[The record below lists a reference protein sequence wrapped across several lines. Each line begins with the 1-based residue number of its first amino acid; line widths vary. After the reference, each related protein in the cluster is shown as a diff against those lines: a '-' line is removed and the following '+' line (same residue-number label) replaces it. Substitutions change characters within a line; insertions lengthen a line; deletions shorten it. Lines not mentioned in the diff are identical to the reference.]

1 LVRPGSLRKTAI
13 LAKILRADQQSDELR
28 SGSLFHA
35 TQGGTFAAAYGVRPD
50 RHNLPI
56 MPVNAAPAP
65 SAPTDLAWRV
75 IGLLNLYRLLVP
87 LVLIAVQAL
96 AGPQWALLATRPRL
110 FLSACIAYLT
120 AGVLLIIARR
130 LEWSSLRLVALV
142 NSGVDAVAI
151 ALILYASGGVSSGL
165 GILLVLP
172 VGAMAVLAD
181 HRDAFLLAA
190 VAAIAVLVQQILV
203 NINNGAPSTDYTTAG
218 VLGAV
223 LFLIAL
229 SAWPIANRLRES
241 EALVRRQEVDLAN
254 LAQLSQYIIQHLRE
268 SILVIDTH
276 DRIRLINESAAHI
289 LGDTSAVPEAL
300 LGEAS
305 PRLLYLLETWRQN
318 QGNTAIFPAPE
329 QTFVAADGARVMRAN
344 FAPLG
349 SSIPAPVIVFLE
361 DTSLLAEKIQQS
373 KLAALGRLSASIAHE
388 IRNPVGAM
396 SHAAQLLGES
406 GTLSAGEKRLT
417 EIMRTNADR
426 VSAIINNVLSLS
438 KREETRAET
447 ISLPVWTEEFHEEFC
462 ETMQLPRDRLRTDAL
477 FPVEVRVDPSQLRQI
492 VWNLCENAFKH
503 GATDRPGEVV
513 EIRHGRLSPTGR
525 PYLQVMDRGA
535 GVNPEHAERIFEPFF
550 SGGRGTGLG
559 LFLARELAQTN
570 GATLLYE
577 PRHGGGSIFR
587 LVFAD
592 PRRWEA

>member
-1 LVRPGSLRKTAI
+1 
-13 LAKILRADQQSDELR
+13 
-28 SGSLFHA
+28 
-35 TQGGTFAAAYGVRPD
+35 
-50 RHNLPI
+50 
-56 MPVNAAPAP
+56 MNAATA
-65 SAPTDLAWRV
+65 STAPTDLAWRV

-96 AGPQWALLATRPRL
+96 AGPQWAVLAVRPRM

-120 AGVLLIIARR
+120 AAIILMLARR
-130 LEWSSLRLVALV
+130 LEWTSLRIVGMV
-142 NSGVDAVAI
+142 NAGIDAAGI
-151 ALILYASGGVSSGL
+151 ALIVYASGGVSSGL

-172 VGAMAVLAD
+172 VGATAVLAD
-181 HRDAFLLAA
+181 HRDAFLF
-190 VAAIAVLVQQILV
+190 AAIAAISVLVQQIFS
-203 NINNGAPSTDYTTAG
+203 NIDGTAPSTDYTTAG

-254 LAQLSQYIIQHLRE
+254 LAQLSQYIVQHLRE

-289 LGDTSAVPEAL
+289 LGDANAIPEAL

-318 QGNTAIFPAPE
+318 QGSSATFPPSE
-329 QTFVAADGARVMRAN
+329 QTFVAADGARIIRAN

-349 SSIPAPVIVFLE
+349 AASPAPVIVFLE
-361 DTSLLAEKIQQS
+361 DTSMLVEKIQQS

-406 GTLSAGEKRLT
+406 TVLSAPEKRLT

-426 VSAIINNVLSLS
+426 VSTIINNVLRLS
-438 KREETRAET
+438 KREETRFET
-447 ISLPVWTEEFHEEFC
+447 TSLLDWTHEFHEEFC
-462 ETMQLPRDRLRTDAL
+462 ETMQLPAHRLVTTNATSG
-477 FPVEVRVDPSQLRQI
+477 VEIRVDPSQLRQI
-492 VWNLCENAFKH
+492 VWNLCENALKH
-503 GATDRPGEVV
+503 GATGRNDEVV

-525 PYLQVMDRGA
+525 PFLQVMDRGS
-535 GVNPEHAERIFEPFF
+535 GVNAEHAEHIFEPFY
-550 SGGRGTGLG
+550 SGGKGTGLG

>member
-1 LVRPGSLRKTAI
+1 MPAAFRRAPGQTLLRIT
-13 LAKILRADQQSDELR
+13 
-28 SGSLFHA
+28 
-35 TQGGTFAAAYGVRPD
+35 
-50 RHNLPI
+50 
-56 MPVNAAPAP
+56 PVNAATAP
-65 SAPTDLAWRV
+65 TTPTDLAWRV
-75 IGLLNLYRLLVP
+75 VGLLNLYRLLVP
-87 LVLIAVQAL
+87 LVLMAVQAL
-96 AGPQWALLATRPRL
+96 VGPQWALLATRPRL
-110 FLSACIAYLT
+110 FLSACVAYLT
-120 AGVLLIIARR
+120 VAVLLIIARR
-130 LEWSSLRLVALV
+130 FEWSSLRIVALV
-142 NSGVDAVAI
+142 NAGVDAAAI

-172 VGAMAVLAD
+172 VAATAVLAEN
-181 HRDAFLLAA
+181 RDAFLF
-190 VAAIAVLVQQILV
+190 AAIAAISVLVQQIFV
-203 NINNGAPSTDYTTAG
+203 NIDEGAPSTDYTTAG

-241 EALVRRQEVDLAN
+241 EALVKRQEVDLAN
-254 LAQLSQYIIQHLRE
+254 LAQLSQYIVQHLRE

-289 LGDTSAVPEAL
+289 LGDTNAFPEAL

-305 PRLLYLLETWRQN
+305 PRLLFLLETWRQN
-318 QGNTAIFPAPE
+318 QGNTQVFPAPD
-329 QTFVAADGARVMRAN
+329 QTFVAADGASVIRAN

-349 SSIPAPVIVFLE
+349 SSSPAPVIVFLE
-361 DTSLLAEKIQQS
+361 DTSLLAEKVQQS

-406 GTLSAGEKRLT
+406 PSLANAEKRLT

-426 VSAIINNVLSLS
+426 VSAIINNVLRLS
-438 KREETRAET
+438 KREESRAET
-447 ISLPVWTEEFHEEFC
+447 ISLQGWTEEFHAEFC
-462 ETMQLPRDRLRTDAL
+462 ETMQVPHARLSTSSSM
-477 FPVEVRVDPSQLRQI
+477 PNTEVRVDPSQLRQI
-492 VWNLCENAFKH
+492 VWNLSENALKH
-503 GATDRPGEVV
+503 GATNSPSEVI
-513 EIRHGRLSPTGR
+513 EIRHGRLSPSGR
-525 PYLQVMDRGA
+525 PFLQVMDRGP

>member
-1 LVRPGSLRKTAI
+1 
-13 LAKILRADQQSDELR
+13 
-28 SGSLFHA
+28 
-35 TQGGTFAAAYGVRPD
+35 
-50 RHNLPI
+50 
-56 MPVNAAPAP
+56 MPVNAATAP
-65 SAPTDLAWRV
+65 TTPTDLAWRV
-75 IGLLNLYRLLVP
+75 VGLLNLYRLLVP
-87 LVLIAVQAL
+87 LVLMAVQAL

-110 FLSACIAYLT
+110 FLSACVAYLT
-120 AGVLLIIARR
+120 AAVLLIIARR
-130 LEWSSLRLVALV
+130 FEWSSLRIVALV
-142 NSGVDAVAI
+142 NAGVDAAAI

-172 VGAMAVLAD
+172 VAATAVLAEN
-181 HRDAFLLAA
+181 RDAFLF
-190 VAAIAVLVQQILV
+190 AAIAAISVLVQQIFV
-203 NINNGAPSTDYTTAG
+203 NLDEGAPSTDYTTAG

-241 EALVRRQEVDLAN
+241 EALVKRQEVDLAN
-254 LAQLSQYIIQHLRE
+254 LAQLSQYIVQHLRE

-300 LGEAS
+300 IGEAS
-305 PRLLYLLETWRQN
+305 PRLLFLLESWRQN
-318 QGNTAIFPAPE
+318 QGNTLVFPAPE
-329 QTFVAADGARVMRAN
+329 QTFVAADGASIIRAN

-349 SSIPAPVIVFLE
+349 SSNPAPVIVFLE
-361 DTSLLAEKIQQS
+361 DTSLLTEKVQQS

-406 GTLSAGEKRLT
+406 PSLASGEKRLT

-426 VSAIINNVLSLS
+426 VSAIINNVLRLS
-438 KREETRAET
+438 KREESNVET
-447 ISLPVWTEEFHEEFC
+447 ISLQGWTEEFHEEFC
-462 ETMQLPRDRLRTDAL
+462 ETMQLPRERLITSSSMPA
-477 FPVEVRVDPSQLRQI
+477 VEVRIDPSQLRQI
-492 VWNLCENAFKH
+492 VWNLCENALKH
-503 GATDRPGEVV
+503 GATNRPGEAV
-513 EIRHGRLSPTGR
+513 EIRYGRLSPSGR
-525 PYLQVMDRGA
+525 PFLQAMDHGP

>member
-1 LVRPGSLRKTAI
+1 VNF
-13 LAKILRADQQSDELR
+13 DE
-28 SGSLFHA
+28 
-35 TQGGTFAAAYGVRPD
+35 
-50 RHNLPI
+50 
-56 MPVNAAPAP
+56 
-65 SAPTDLAWRV
+65 
-75 IGLLNLYRLLVP
+75 
-87 LVLIAVQAL
+87 
-96 AGPQWALLATRPRL
+96 
-110 FLSACIAYLT
+110 
-120 AGVLLIIARR
+120 
-130 LEWSSLRLVALV
+130 
-142 NSGVDAVAI
+142 
-151 ALILYASGGVSSGL
+151 
-165 GILLVLP
+165 
-172 VGAMAVLAD
+172 
-181 HRDAFLLAA
+181 
-190 VAAIAVLVQQILV
+190 
-203 NINNGAPSTDYTTAG
+203 GAPSTDYTTAG

-241 EALVRRQEVDLAN
+241 EALVKRQEVDLAN
-254 LAQLSQYIIQHLRE
+254 LAQLSQYIVQHLRE

-276 DRIRLINESAAHI
+276 DRIRLINESAAHM
-289 LGDTSAVPEAL
+289 LGDTNAVPEAL

-305 PRLLYLLETWRQN
+305 PRLLFLLETWRQN
-318 QGNTAIFPAPE
+318 QGNTLVFPAPE
-329 QTFVAADGARVMRAN
+329 QTFVAADGASVIRAN

-349 SSIPAPVIVFLE
+349 SFSPSPVIVFLE
-361 DTSLLAEKIQQS
+361 DTSLLAEKVQQS

-406 GTLSAGEKRLT
+406 PALAVGEKRLT

-426 VSAIINNVLSLS
+426 VSTIINNVLSLS
-438 KREETRAET
+438 KREETRFE
-447 ISLPVWTEEFHEEFC
+447 SLSLVSWTDDFHEEFC
-462 ETMQLPRDRLRTDAL
+462 ETMQMPTARLLTSSSM
-477 FPVEVRVDPSQLRQI
+477 PGVEVRVDPSQLRQI
-492 VWNLCENAFKH
+492 VWNLCENAFRH
-503 GATDRPGEVV
+503 GASDRPEEVV

-525 PYLQVMDRGA
+525 PFLQVMDRGP
-535 GVNPEHAERIFEPFF
+535 GVNAEHAERIFEPFY

>member
-1 LVRPGSLRKTAI
+1 VRIT
-13 LAKILRADQQSDELR
+13 
-28 SGSLFHA
+28 
-35 TQGGTFAAAYGVRPD
+35 
-50 RHNLPI
+50 
-56 MPVNAAPAP
+56 PVNAATAP
-65 SAPTDLAWRV
+65 TAPTDLAWRV
-75 IGLLNLYRLLVP
+75 VGLLNLYRLLVP
-87 LVLIAVQAL
+87 LVLMAVQAL

-110 FLSACIAYLT
+110 FLSACVAYLSV
-120 AGVLLIIARR
+120 AVLLILARR
-130 LEWSSLRLVALV
+130 FEWSSLRIVALV
-142 NSGVDAVAI
+142 NAGVDAAAI

-172 VGAMAVLAD
+172 VAATAVLAEN
-181 HRDAFLLAA
+181 RDAFLF
-190 VAAIAVLVQQILV
+190 AAIAAISVLVQQIFV
-203 NINNGAPSTDYTTAG
+203 NVDGNAPSTDYTTAG

-241 EALVRRQEVDLAN
+241 EALVKRQEVDLAN
-254 LAQLSQYIIQHLRE
+254 LAQLSQYIVQHLRE

-300 LGEAS
+300 IGEAS
-305 PRLLYLLETWRQN
+305 PRLLFLLETWRQN
-318 QGNTAIFPAPE
+318 QGNTAVFPAPD
-329 QTFVAADGARVMRAN
+329 QTFVAADGASVIRAN

-349 SSIPAPVIVFLE
+349 SSSPTPVIVFLE
-361 DTSLLAEKIQQS
+361 DTSLLAEKVQQS

-406 GTLSAGEKRLT
+406 PSLADGEKRLT

-426 VSAIINNVLSLS
+426 VSAIINNVLRLS
-438 KREETRAET
+438 KREESRAET
-447 ISLPVWTEEFHEEFC
+447 ILLQGWSEEFHAEFC
-462 ETMQLPRDRLRTDAL
+462 ETMQVPRARLSTSSSM
-477 FPVEVRVDPSQLRQI
+477 PNTEVRVDPSQLHQI
-492 VWNLCENAFKH
+492 VWNLSENALKH
-503 GATDRPGEVV
+503 GATNSPDEVI
-513 EIRHGRLSPTGR
+513 EIRHGRLSPSGR
-525 PYLQVMDRGA
+525 PFLQVMDRGP

>member
-1 LVRPGSLRKTAI
+1 
-13 LAKILRADQQSDELR
+13 
-28 SGSLFHA
+28 
-35 TQGGTFAAAYGVRPD
+35 
-50 RHNLPI
+50 
-56 MPVNAAPAP
+56 MPVNAA
-65 SAPTDLAWRV
+65 SAAHSTPTDLAWRV

-87 LVLIAVQAL
+87 LVLMTVQAA
-96 AGPQWALLATRPRL
+96 AGPQWALLASRPRL

-120 AGVLLIIARR
+120 AGVLLVIARR
-130 LEWSSLRLVALV
+130 LEWSSLRIVALV
-142 NSGVDAVAI
+142 NSGVDAAAI
-151 ALILYASGGVSSGL
+151 GLILYASGGVSSGL

-181 HRDAFLLAA
+181 YRDAFLLAA
-190 VAAIAVLVQQILV
+190 LAAIAVLVQQIFV
-203 NINNGAPSTDYTTAG
+203 NIDGGPSTDYTTAG

-223 LFLIAL
+223 LFLTAL

-289 LGDTSAVPEAL
+289 LGDTNAVPEAL

-318 QGNTAIFPAPE
+318 QGNTAVFPAPD
-329 QTFVAADGARVMRAN
+329 QTFVAADGARLIRAN

-349 SSIPAPVIVFLE
+349 SSSPTPVIVFLE
-361 DTSLLAEKIQQS
+361 DTSLMAEKIQQS

-406 GTLSAGEKRLT
+406 ATVSAGEKRLT

-438 KREETRAET
+438 KREETRTET

-462 ETMQLPRDRLRTDAL
+462 ETMQLSRERVRTDAL
-477 FPVEVRVDPSQLRQI
+477 SPVEVRADPSQLRQI

-503 GATDRPGEVV
+503 GVADRPGEII

-535 GVNPEHAERIFEPFF
+535 GVNPDHAERIFEPFF